1 MCGLTSEDARASA
14 STPHVLKAPCELDVC
29 AAFDFL
35 AGGWRAKFRMV
46 IVQETLPDD
55 GPFQRLRRLPAQ
67 TAIELV
73 VGRDRLVRDPTDMT
87 KSEIE
92 LQTGPQVQGLTQE
105 PKMIGIVR
113 FRAAEGLVGAA
124 RFGTDVKPQFRVTRT
139 QTPPITGAILCRQ
152 LCAVRGAGL
161 SVREHDGKGRRAI
174 DLLGAAQ
181 VVVVVVEGRHRKRQP
196 IMGPAAITEL
206 VSQHFF
212 RNK

>member
-113 FRAAEGLVGAA
+113 FRAAERLVGAA
-124 RFGTDVKPQFRVTRT
+124 RFGTDVKSQFRVTRT
-139 QTPPITGAILCRQ
+139 QAPPITGTILSRQ
-152 LCAVRGAGL
+152 LRSVGGAGL
-161 SVREHDGKGRRAI
+161 PGRAHDGNASKGI
-174 DLLGAAQ
+174 DLLKALE
-181 VVVVVVEGRHRKRQP
+181 V
-196 IMGPAAITEL
+196 
-206 VSQHFF
+206 
-212 RNK
+212 